1 MGLFDKLI
9 TDNSR
14 FRTLK
19 YSEFDTELLVET
31 PLPGVTEELNYL
43 DLPGGDGPT
52 VDFIR
57 GGLGNIASRR
67 NDVTRITKF
76 FATTQG
82 ALFIAKQEALS
93 NLGVRTQ
100 AGGTLNEGLYLPTST
115 ISQVGLMGT
124 GTFLNKQGVDPTGAL
139 PARTRPIYFDA
150 ENRDFISSEDSNR
163 LILLKNKVFDVGYSY
178 NPNTTVSNNPNNL
191 LTYRGG
197 PNNAGGIGISNI
209 PYLND
214 QRTGLLNPYFDNNSL
229 LIDNGVLATEGLPPL
244 MNPDSPL
251 VQSNKRKTNYFQTGL
266 QDFRR
271 KLYDGTLGDVLSK
284 DGDGNLF
291 SANISYA
298 PDYSDPKVRIE
309 DRVNL
314 GNPGNPNY
322 NRFNYGTGINYANYD
337 KDINALDTINAFPLY
352 KAGNVN
358 ANQTSPGGPLNDLV
372 KFRIAAIDNDKPTK
386 KVFMHFRA
394 FLNSMTDNYNPD
406 WGSEKYVGRG
416 DTLYKYGGFTRAVNL
431 SWTVVAQSSQ
441 EMMPMYRKLNYLASN
456 TMPDYSSAG
465 YMRGPLI
472 ELTVGGYLFDQPGF
486 ITSLNYTLRTDTG
499 WEVAIG
505 PKGDELEDEFGDNIE
520 QYELP
525 HAIDVQMGFTPI
537 HEFLPGKVKGALVAP
552 NDPFYSNGNVQ
563 YAPSIASGLGNT
575 KKTNH
580 YLVNQYK
587 NYIALTDSGKTFNN
601 Y

>member
-1 MGLFDKLI
+1 MGLFDKLV

-43 DLPGGDGPT
+43 DLPGGNGPT
-52 VDFIR
+52 VDFFR
-57 GGLGNIASRR
+57 GGLGNIASRKD
-67 NDVTRITKF
+67 DVTRITKF
-76 FATTQG
+76 FGTPQG
-82 ALFIAKQEALS
+82 ILFTAKQEALS

-100 AGGTLNEGLYLPTST
+100 AGGILNEGLYLPTST
-115 ISQVGLMGT
+115 IAQVGVMGT
-124 GTFLNKQGVDPTGAL
+124 GIFLNKQGIEVTGLGVNENGSGGARPT
-139 PARTRPIYFDA
+139 YFSLTNK
-150 ENRDFISSEDSNR
+150 EFIQSVESNR
-163 LILLKNKVFDVGYSY
+163 LILLTNKRLGFSFV
-178 NPNTTVSNNPNNL
+178 NPKGTTVSENPNNL

-197 PNNAGGIGISNI
+197 PNNAGGIGVTNI

-214 QRTGLLNPYFDNNSL
+214 QRTSLLNPYFDNNNL
-229 LIDNGVLATEGLPPL
+229 LVYQLNSSPEAPL
-244 MNPDSPL
+244 TNPNSPL
-251 VQSNKRKTNYFQTGL
+251 VQSTKRKTQYFRSSL

-271 KLYDGTLGDVLSK
+271 GLYSSLDK
-284 DGDGNLF
+284 DENGNTF
-291 SANISYA
+291 SANISSA
-298 PDYSDPKVRIE
+298 PNYSDKGIE
-309 DRVNL
+309 TRVNL
-314 GNPGNPNY
+314 GNPGDPSY
-322 NRFNYGTGINYANYD
+322 NRFNYGTGITYNT
-337 KDINALDTINAFPLY
+337 DINALDTINAFPLY
-352 KAGNVN
+352 SALNVDFN
-358 ANQTSPGGPLNDLV
+358 DTSPGGILNDLV
-372 KFRIAAIDNDKPTK
+372 KFRIAAINNDDPSL

-394 FLNSMTDNYNPD
+394 FLNSMTDNYNPE

-456 TMPDYSSAG
+456 TMPDYSEAG

-472 ELTVGGYLFDQPGF
+472 ELTVGGYLYDQPGF

-499 WEVAIG
+499 WEIAIG
-505 PKGDELEDEFGDNIE
+505 PGGDELEDELGDNIE
-520 QYELP
+520 NYELP

-537 HEFLPGKVKGALVAP
+537 HEFLPGKVKGALIAP
-552 NDPFYSNGNVQ
+552 GEGFYTNSARANN
-563 YAPSIASGLGNT
+563 APSIPAGFGNT
-575 KKTNH
+575 QKTNQ

-587 NYIALTDSGKTFNN
+587 NYIALTDKGNTFNN

>member
-1 MGLFDKLI
+1 MGLFDKLV

-19 YSEFDTELLVET
+19 YSEFDTTLLVET
-31 PLPGVTEELNYL
+31 PLPGVTEEPNAL
-43 DLPGGDGPT
+43 DLPGGNGPT

-57 GGLGNIASRR
+57 GGLGNIASRE
-67 NDVTRITKF
+67 NDVVRITKF
-76 FATTQG
+76 FGTTQG

-115 ISQVGLMGT
+115 IAQVGLMGT

-139 PARTRPIYFDA
+139 PARTRPTYFTT
-150 ENRDFISSEDSNR
+150 ENREFISSLESNR
-163 LILLKNKVFDVGYSY
+163 LILLTNKVNNITVDPTTLKG
-178 NPNTTVSNNPNNL
+178 TTVSINPENL

-197 PNNAGGIGISNI
+197 PNKFGGIGITNI

-214 QRTGLLNPYFDNNSL
+214 QRTGFFNPYFTNNSL
-229 LIDNGVLATEGLPPL
+229 LEFNTDYSPVPL
-244 MNPDSPL
+244 TNPESPL
-251 VQSNKRKTNYFQTGL
+251 VSKSSRTTEYFKSNL

-271 KLYDGTLGDVLSK
+271 GLYSKLKQDEN
-284 DGDGNLF
+284 GNTY
-291 SANISYA
+291 SSNISAA
-298 PDYSDPKVRIE
+298 PDYSDAKVRIE

-314 GNPGNPNY
+314 GNPGDPNY
-322 NRFNYGTGINYANYD
+322 NRFNYAKGVQYN
-337 KDINALDTINAFPLY
+337 KDIQALDTINAFPLY
-352 KAGNVN
+352 KATNVISS
-358 ANQTSPGGPLNDLV
+358 QTSPGGPLNDLV
-372 KFRIAAIDNDKPTK
+372 KFRIAAIDNDDPSQ

-394 FLNSMTDNYNPD
+394 FLNSMTDNYNPE
-406 WGSEKYVGRG
+406 WGSERYVGRG

-456 TMPDYSSAG
+456 TMPDYSDAG
-465 YMRGPLI
+465 YMRGPLV
-472 ELTVGGYLFDQPGF
+472 ELTVGAYLYDQPGF

-499 WEVAIG
+499 WEIG
-505 PKGDELEDEFGDNIE
+505 IGVKGNELDDEPGRNIE
-520 QYELP
+520 NYELP
-525 HAIDVQMGFTPI
+525 HAIDVNMGFTPI
-537 HEFLPGKVKGALVAP
+537 QEFLPGKVKGDLVAP
-552 NDPFYSNGNVQ
+552 GGEFRTNRYTDNKL
-563 YAPSIASGLGNT
+563 PSITPGLAGER
-575 KKTNH
+575 K

-587 NYIALTDSGKTFNN
+587 NYIALTDKGNTINN

>member
-1 MGLFDKLI
+1 MGLFDKLV

-19 YSEFDTELLVET
+19 YSEFDTTLLVET
-31 PLPGVTEELNYL
+31 PLPGVTEEPNAL
-43 DLPGGDGPT
+43 DLPGGNGPT

-57 GGLGNIASRR
+57 GGLGNIASRID
-67 NDVTRITKF
+67 DVVRITKF
-76 FATTQG
+76 FGTPQG
-82 ALFIAKQEALS
+82 ILFTAKQEALS

-115 ISQVGLMGT
+115 IAQVGVMGT
-124 GTFLNKQGVDPTGAL
+124 GVFLNKQGVDPEGEIPNA
-139 PARTRPIYFDA
+139 TRPTYFTT
-150 ENRDFISSEDSNR
+150 ENKEFIQSVESNR
-163 LILLKNKVFDVGYSY
+163 LILLTNKVNNITVDPFTLRG
-178 NPNTTVSNNPNNL
+178 TTVSNNPENL

-197 PNNAGGIGISNI
+197 PNKFGGIGVTTI

-214 QRTGLLNPYFDNNSL
+214 QRTGVFNPYFTNNEL
-229 LIDNGVLATEGLPPL
+229 LRFDTDYSPVALT
-244 MNPDSPL
+244 NPNSPL
-251 VQSNKRKTNYFQTGL
+251 VAQGNRKTEYFKNSL

-271 KLYDGTLGDVLSK
+271 GLYRDLPT
-284 DGDGNLF
+284 DGNGNTY
-291 SANISYA
+291 SPNISAA

-322 NRFNYGTGINYANYD
+322 NRFNYAKGIQYDIQYD
-337 KDINALDTINAFPLY
+337 KKVNALDTVNAFPLY
-352 KAGNVN
+352 KATNVI
-358 ANQTSPGGPLNDLV
+358 ASQTSPGGPLNDLV
-372 KFRIAAIDNDKPTK
+372 KFRIAAIDNDDPSQ

-394 FLNSMTDNYNPD
+394 FLNSMTDNYTPE

-456 TMPDYSSAG
+456 TMPDYSLAG
-465 YMRGPLI
+465 YMRGPLV
-472 ELTVGGYLFDQPGF
+472 ELTVGAYLYDQPGF

-499 WEVAIG
+499 WEIG
-505 PKGDELEDEFGDNIE
+505 IGVKGNELDDEPGRNIE
-520 QYELP
+520 NYELP
-525 HAIDVQMGFTPI
+525 HAIDVQMSFTPI
-537 HEFLPGKVKGALVAP
+537 QEFLPGKVKGDLVAP
-552 NDPFYSNGNVQ
+552 GGKFRTNRYTDNVL
-563 YAPSIASGLGNT
+563 PSITPGLAGER
-575 KKTNH
+575 K

-587 NYIALTDSGKTFNN
+587 NYIALTDKGNTFNN

>member
-1 MGLFDKLI
+1 MGLFDKLV

-19 YSEFDTELLVET
+19 YSEFDTTLLVET
-31 PLPGVTEELNYL
+31 PLPGVTEEPNAL
-43 DLPGGDGPT
+43 DLPGGNGPT

-57 GGLGNIASRR
+57 GGLGNVASRAD
-67 NDVTRITKF
+67 DVTRITKF
-76 FATTQG
+76 FGTTQG

-115 ISQVGLMGT
+115 IAQVGVMGT
-124 GTFLNKQGVDPTGAL
+124 GTFLNKQGVDPTGL
-139 PARTRPIYFDA
+139 SPAQTRPIYFST
-150 ENRDFISSEDSNR
+150 ENRGFISSEDSNR
-163 LILLKNKVFDVGYSY
+163 LILLKNKVLGFDYSY
-178 NPNTTVSNNPNNL
+178 NPNTTVSNDPYTL

-197 PNNAGGIGISNI
+197 PNKFGGIGVTNI
-209 PYLND
+209 PYLDD

-229 LIDNGVLATEGLPPL
+229 LIDDGTLANEGLPPL
-244 MNPDSPL
+244 MNPVSPL
-251 VQSNKRKTNYFQTGL
+251 VDVTKKKTQYFQRGL
-266 QDFRR
+266 KDFRR
-271 KLYDGTLGDVLSK
+271 NLYDGTLGDVLPK
-284 DGDGNLF
+284 DANGNTYSSII
-291 SANISYA
+291 SAA

-314 GNPGNPNY
+314 GNPGDPNY
-322 NRFNYGTGINYANYD
+322 NRFNYAKGVQYD
-337 KDINALDTINAFPLY
+337 KDIQALDTVNAFPLY
-352 KAGNVN
+352 KATNVISS
-358 ANQTSPGGPLNDLV
+358 QTSPGGPLNDLV
-372 KFRIAAIDNDKPTK
+372 KFRIAAIDNDDPKQ

-394 FLNSMTDNYNPD
+394 FLNSMTDNYNPE
-406 WGSEKYVGRG
+406 WGSERYVGRG

-456 TMPDYSSAG
+456 TMPDYSDAG

-472 ELTVGGYLFDQPGF
+472 ELTVGGYLYDQPGF

-499 WEVAIG
+499 WEIG
-505 PKGDELEDEFGDNIE
+505 IGVGGDELDDEPGRNIE
-520 QYELP
+520 NYELP

-537 HEFLPGKVKGALVAP
+537 QEFLPGKVKGDLVAP
-552 NDPFYSNGNVQ
+552 GGTFRSNRRTDNIL
-563 YAPSIASGLGNT
+563 PSITPGLAGDR
-575 KKTNH
+575 K

-587 NYIALTDSGKTFNN
+587 NYIALTDKGNTIDN